1 MVQKDKEQ
9 KESRREIRRR
19 RKKRA
24 QIIAYSIA
32 IVLIILLGIGIFLG
46 ADQLMNY
53 VYEKKEK
60 LEEQQSTEV
69 QTEAEISEPSEEE
82 PEETETDALD
92 ALVDSTIAAM
102 SLEDK
107 VAGLFM
113 VTPEALTGVGTVVKA
128 GDGTKKALEE
138 YPVGGL
144 IYFGQNIVDAEQ
156 LKEMISNTVMYS
168 KYPLFM
174 GIDEEGGKVARL
186 GKSDIEVE
194 KVDEAATIGATGD
207 TSKAYGAMAAIA
219 GYLTEYGFNVDFAP
233 VADVLT
239 NPDNKVIGTR
249 AYSSEPE
256 VVAEMAQAAVEGL
269 QENHVSAC
277 MKHFPGLGDVAQDPH
292 EELTTTDKSLAQM
305 RETEFIPYITGIEAG
320 TDMIMIS
327 NMSAPQVIGD
337 NTPCCMSS
345 LIVTDVLRTELGYNG
360 IVITDAMNMGAITDS
375 YTDAEAAVQTIQAGV
390 DIILMPNDFK
400 AAYQGV
406 LDAVNDG
413 TISEDRINESLHR
426 IYRVKYKDSVDE
438 LEANTPE
445 EATDESSTSEESGTE
460 ESTSDVN

>member
-1 MVQKDKEQ
+1 MAQEDKEQ

-24 QIIAYSIA
+24 QIIVYSIVL
-32 IVLIILLGIGIFLG
+32 VLIILLGIGIFLG
-46 ADQLMNY
+46 ANQLMTY
-53 VYEKKEK
+53 LCEKKAK
-60 LEEQQSTEV
+60 PEEQQSTEEP
-69 QTEAEISEPSEEE
+69 TEAEISEPTEGESEE
-82 PEETETDALD
+82 PETDALD
-92 ALVDSTIAAM
+92 ALVDSTISAM

-113 VTPEALTGVGTVVKA
+113 VTPEAITGVGTAVQA
-128 GDGTKKALEE
+128 GEGTKKALEE

-144 IYFGQNIVDAEQ
+144 IYFGENIVDADQ
-156 LKEMISNTVMYS
+156 LKEMTANTIMYS

-186 GKSDIEVE
+186 GNSDIEVE
-194 KVDEAATIGATGD
+194 KVDEAATIGASGD
-207 TSKAYGAMAAIA
+207 TAKTYDAMTSIA
-219 GYLTEYGFNVDFAP
+219 GYLSEYGFNVDFAP

-239 NPDNKVIGTR
+239 NPDNEVIGTR
-249 AYSSEPE
+249 AYSSDPE
-256 VVAEMAQAAVEGL
+256 VVASMSQSAIEGL

-277 MKHFPGLGDVAQDPH
+277 MKHFPGLGDVTQDPH
-292 EELTTTDKSLAQM
+292 EELTTIDKSLAQL
-305 RETEFIPYITGIEAG
+305 RETELIPYITGIEAG
-320 TDMIMIS
+320 TDMIMVS
-327 NMSAPQVIGD
+327 NASAPQVIGD

-345 LIVTDVLRTELGYNG
+345 LIVTDVLRTELGYDG

-375 YTDAEAAVQTIQAGV
+375 YTDAEAAVQSIQAGV

-406 LDAVNDG
+406 LEAVNNG
-413 TISEDRINESLHR
+413 TLSEDRINESLHR

-445 EATDESSTSEESGTE
+445 EATEAGSGAEESETE
-460 ESTSDVN
+460 